1 MTIRTFLSGIA
12 AATAACLLVWLV
24 IVIFAS
30 PYESGWIILA
40 LFYFSLFLWLA
51 GIFILGGFFARYFL
65 RPKAMPYALLATAIR
80 QAIILALVIDV
91 ALLMKG
97 IKSLNWING
106 ILLFAAG
113 IFIESYFLSNNNEQR
128 SHRNR

>member
-1 MTIRTFLSGIA
+1 MTIRTFLLGIA
-12 AATAACLLVWLV
+12 AGSIACILVWLA
-24 IVIFAS
+24 IIIFTS
-30 PYESGWIILA
+30 PYESGWVILA

-65 RPKAMPYALLATAIR
+65 RPDAMPYALLAIAIR
-80 QAIILALVIDV
+80 QAIILAIVAV
-91 ALLMKG
+91 ALLALKG
-97 IKSLNWING
+97 VKALTWVNG
-106 ILLFAAG
+106 IFLVVAA